1 MNLAIILLFIVIETA
16 PVFVKL
22 ISNKGQYDTALE
34 ADDTKKE
41 AEFIHEANTDIAI
54 AEQKSQLQL
63 QALMNN
69 QQAQLGML
77 QTVIQSWQNQK
88 TQELNNRTLNDE
100 QYKKIIKEILEF
112 DILSNKN
119 FGQSKPKKPSMIIR
133 ILNKVLR
140 RNNTG
145 HNNVQNG
152 NTP

>member
-1 MNLAIILLFIVIETA
+1 
-16 PVFVKL
+16 
-22 ISNKGQYDTALE
+22 
-34 ADDTKKE
+34 

-77 QTVIQSWQNQK
+77 QTTIQSWQNQK
-88 TQELNNRTLNDE
+88 TQELNNGTLNDE
-100 QYKKIIKEILEF
+100 EYKKIIKEILEF
-112 DILSNKN
+112 DILSNKK
-119 FGQSKPKKPSMIIR
+119 FGQSMPKKSSMIKQV
-133 ILNKVLR
+133 LNRDLR
-140 RNNTG
+140 KKNTG